1 MVRALRVSLQLFPFV
16 GFQITTEFV
25 RLAWQYSRP

>member
-1 MVRALRVSLQLFPFV
+1 LRLSLQLFPFV

-25 RLAWQYSRP
+25 RLAWQHSRP